1 MTLVPWTNLVL
12 KSGYKAGDGT
22 QPQYRRIKNLDG
34 SYTVQ
39 FRGAVSP
46 TSGNFQ
52 TSGNATIGSVSGVYT
67 PPVVSMAQGS
77 DNTGKGARVAI
88 AVNGNVLIL
97 APNTSS
103 YVYLNELQY
112 IN

>member
-1 MTLVPWTNLVL
+1 MLLVPWTNLKL
-12 KSGYKAGDGT
+12 NSGFKAGDGA

-52 TSGNATIGSVSGVYT
+52 TSSNVTVASVSGVYT
-67 PPVVSMAQGS
+67 PPVISMAQGG
-77 DNTGKGARVAI
+77 DNTGKGARVAV

-103 YVYLNELQY
+103 YVYLNEMQY